1 MLSIPFVTIQSSSL
15 RDLWEAEWT
24 ERDQSFLIGIEEAIE
39 ETIRI
44 CKGDQLIEKE
54 MRLNGINTE
63 NKDKEKKNKDKF
75 IKEQKQLEHNIE
87 GTWNGQR
94 DRIGKQSEQG
104 NY

>member
-24 ERDQSFLIGIEEAIE
+24 GREES
-39 ETIRI
+39 I
-44 CKGDQLIEKE
+44 CKGESIGKGEAILIGKRDQFIEKE

-63 NKDKEKKNKDKF
+63 NKDKEKNKE
-75 IKEQKQLEHNIE
+75 KEQKQLENNIE
-87 GTWNGQR
+87 GMYNGYR
-94 DRIGKQSEQG
+94 DKIGKQSEQG